1 MRAYITRGR
10 APRAAAA
17 LSAAALLAAA
27 LQMAGAQPAQ
37 AGGPGTCVTQGHAY
51 LIHGGR
57 AYFSG
62 YDGVNTGT
70 PSLVVSQGEQ
80 VELGGN
86 GIEPASGVT
95 FSAAKFPSPG
105 LDLPSGTIPF
115 GPQAGRQVYQT
126 LGAHSNCVVHQ
137 EGPYRITAPPGK
149 YRILTQ
155 FRPGN
160 WTSGSVS
167 TTVVDLEVLPGLP
180 GIGSSTS
187 AAQDATTA
195 SVEADLT
202 GIVPSEPDPG
212 GGGGGGG
219 DDPNPCGPNLICT
232 A

>member
-1 MRAYITRGR
+1 MVSRAGCRPVHRQSSTAWATIHRLRTRGGTHEC
-10 APRAAAA
+10 P
-17 LSAAALLAAA
+17 
-27 LQMAGAQPAQ
+27 GAEPSPNQ
-37 AGGPGTCVTQGHAY
+37 AGNLTPRCSECQSNPDRQG
-51 LIHGGR
+51 R
-57 AYFSG
+57 
-62 YDGVNTGT
+62 
-70 PSLVVSQGEQ
+70 
-80 VELGGN
+80 
-86 GIEPASGVT
+86 
-95 FSAAKFPSPG
+95 
-105 LDLPSGTIPF
+105 DLPSGTIPF

-187 AAQDATTA
+187 AAWDATTA

-202 GIVPSEPDPG
+202 GVVPSEPDPG

-232 A
+232 V